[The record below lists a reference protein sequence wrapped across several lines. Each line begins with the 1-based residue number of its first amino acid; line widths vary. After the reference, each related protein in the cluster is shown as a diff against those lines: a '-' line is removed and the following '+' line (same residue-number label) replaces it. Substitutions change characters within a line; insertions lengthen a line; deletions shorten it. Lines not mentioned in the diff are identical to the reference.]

1 MDIEKWKIIRM
12 DGLHKMLNLVELDR
26 NGDTINKP
34 EIVDF
39 LDKNINTT
47 LYDVFEKFN
56 IELEGSDTEE

>member
-12 DGLHKMLNLVELDR
+12 DGLHKMLNLVEFDR